1 MTKTGTALTPET
13 LFARETL
20 WQSWLDV
27 EAALAE
33 VQADMGTIPDWAARD
48 IRAAA
53 KLETIGAA
61 ALEADIRKTLAPVM
75 SLTRLLGKAAG
86 KAGDYVH
93 WGATTQNVMQ
103 TGRILLIRE
112 ADRASGRSHAR

>member
-1 MTKTGTALTPET
+1 MNALARGLTPQT

-20 WQSWLDV
+20 WQSWLDI

-33 VQADMGTIPDWAARD
+33 TQAELGVIPEWAAPE

-53 KLETIGAA
+53 LLDRIGIE
-61 ALEADIRKTLAPVM
+61 ALEADIGRTMAPIL
-75 SLTRLLGKAAG
+75 SLTRLLAREAG
-86 KAGDYVH
+86 EAGNYVH

-103 TGRILLIRE
+103 TGRILLIR
-112 ADRASGRSHAR
+112 